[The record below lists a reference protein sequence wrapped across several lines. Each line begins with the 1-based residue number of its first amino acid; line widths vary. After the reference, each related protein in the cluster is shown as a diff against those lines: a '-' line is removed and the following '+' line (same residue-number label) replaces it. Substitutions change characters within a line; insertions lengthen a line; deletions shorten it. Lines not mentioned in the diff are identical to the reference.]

1 MNIHSACSQLLPLL
15 ENGGTT
21 YYYMYLPQSIRE
33 VHLPQ
38 ASSTADTLE
47 VVPCAIACDY
57 MFSFV

>member
-21 YYYMYLPQSIRE
+21 CYVYLSQSIRE

-38 ASSTADTLE
+38 PSSTADTLE
-47 VVPCAIACDY
+47 VLPCTIACDY
-57 MFSFV
+57 TFSFV

>member
-1 MNIHSACSQLLPLL
+1 MSIHSACSQLLPLL

-21 YYYMYLPQSIRE
+21 CYYLPQYIRE

-38 ASSTADTLE
+38 CGSTADTLE
-47 VVPCAIACDY
+47 VVPCTVACDC